1 MGQMEDN
8 YKVVNGEYVDLVNA
22 KSYWD
27 MAIGLQQVD
36 NLTPSNKLYELVN
49 EHLEGK
55 KNYHD
60 VEKDLHLYYANS
72 SENENINSE
81 TKEADLVSVRIAQL
95 LNDVNFR
102 LTKNEL
108 QRIHAFLF
116 KDIFPQGLEKYVGR
130 FRDVNI
136 RKEEEILHGLSVRY
150 SDFRRI
156 DENLDYD
163 LNRENL
169 RTIYEKVDHIPTLAR
184 FISNIW
190 NTHPFREGN
199 TRTTAV
205 YILKYLRQNRIMVD
219 NSLFKDNSKYFRN
232 ALVLSSD
239 NELNLVD
246 YQYLEAFLEKLLH
259 SPEKALPEID
269 LNHH

>member
-1 MGQMEDN
+1 MEDA
-8 YKVVNGEYVDLVNA
+8 YKIVNGEYVDLKNA

-27 MAIGLQQVD
+27 TAIGLQQVD
-36 NLTPSNKLYELVN
+36 DLTPSKKLYDLVN
-49 EHLEGK
+49 EHINGI
-55 KNYHD
+55 KNYQEVEEALRKHYASS
-60 VEKDLHLYYANS
+60 EKDEEANVR
-72 SENENINSE
+72 

-95 LNDVNFR
+95 LNDTNFR

-108 QRIHAFLF
+108 LRIHSFLF
-116 KDIFPQGLEKYVGR
+116 KDIFPQGLEKYVGK

-136 RKEEEILHGLSVRY
+136 QKEEEILGGLSVRY
-150 SDFRRI
+150 SDYRQI
-156 DENLDYD
+156 NENLDYD

-169 RTIYEKVDHIPTLAR
+169 RTIHEKVDNISALAR
-184 FISNIW
+184 FISNLW

-219 NSLFKDNSKYFRN
+219 NSLFKENSKYFRN

-239 NELNLVD
+239 NEANIID
-246 YQYLEAFLEKLLH
+246 YSYLKVFLEKLLTN
-259 SPEKALPEID
+259 PDLRLPAFKID
-269 LNHH
+269 LD